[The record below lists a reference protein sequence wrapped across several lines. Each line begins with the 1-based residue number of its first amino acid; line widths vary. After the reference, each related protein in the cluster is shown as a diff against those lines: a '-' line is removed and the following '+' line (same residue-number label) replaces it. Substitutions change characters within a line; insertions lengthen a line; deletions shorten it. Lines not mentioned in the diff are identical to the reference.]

1 MPTRRCSPQ
10 GGQRQT
16 VGLHVSLGLLNTRRA
31 SAAKPLP
38 RSHLTRALPRAG
50 VHTLSLAVVSAAS
63 GRSFVSARVTFQLA
77 RDLQPSAFGDPD
89 LRVLHPSG
97 GQLLPPASALRA
109 RLRVANVPRAGA
121 RLVLLVDGE
130 VHPTNTVAATTTT
143 RPQLRQRPCAA
154 PHARGGRRA
163 MTGAPPRARQEAGA
177 LDLEPHDRRG
187 AGGSDP
193 EEGVVQLP
201 ALPAGQ
207 HLLQAALV
215 PRAGAGAD
223 ALAGGGVVEAVVPFE
238 LQGEAEPA
246 LAAAAA
252 AAAAVGVSGG
262 EGREGGGGG
271 TEGTGGGEG
280 GGVEGAAAADKEDRE
295 GGAPGTLSAV
305 SIGVLV
311 SAGPRT
317 LARTLRAL
325 ARAGLPHAPGELLVF
340 VQARPAPPLEPL
352 QPHSQRSAQRRRRA
366 AAPPHRGGRTVG

>member
-193 EEGVVQLP
+193 EEVVVQLP

-352 QPHSQRSAQRRRRA
+352 QPHSRRA
-366 AAPPHRGGRTVG
+366 CTRGHSTPCPPRPRAGAP